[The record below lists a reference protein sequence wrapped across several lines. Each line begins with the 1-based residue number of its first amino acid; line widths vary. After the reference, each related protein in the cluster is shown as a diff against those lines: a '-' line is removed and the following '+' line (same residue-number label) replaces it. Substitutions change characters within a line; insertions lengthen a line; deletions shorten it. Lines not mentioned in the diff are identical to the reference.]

1 MPNERKT
8 EHLVRNKLEQCESPT
23 GKRQV
28 MSKQLR
34 VQTSDKVKQKYQNKL
49 GEEFGA
55 VFHGLWNDRAWA
67 WIRLQEYREL
77 FGNTEHV
84 ELLNALTGGAF
95 LRDIQHILWDDLM
108 LRVTRLT
115 DPLGSGGKSNLTVR
129 RLCKFCKDEDAEL
142 HEEVSKGVKHAVR
155 AAEFARDRR
164 NRRISHRDLTL
175 AIKSDAKPL
184 DRASLRQVETALD
197 EVHAVLRAI
206 SLHLLKED
214 IGKDV
219 VTSPGARAFICYTQQ
234 LVEAVKYI
242 DSIIDPGGKVPIT
255 DRGVAGDFLRKLG
268 FKLTWE
274 QMSQIM
280 ELREAAR
287 KFR

>member
-1 MPNERKT
+1 
-8 EHLVRNKLEQCESPT
+8 
-23 GKRQV
+23 
-28 MSKQLR
+28 MSKQLK

-49 GEEFGA
+49 GQEFGA

-115 DPLGSGGKSNLTVR
+115 DPIGSGGKSNLTVR
-129 RLCKFCKDEDAEL
+129 RLPEFCKEFCKDEEAEFYK
-142 HEEVSKGVKHAVR
+142 EVSKRANCAVE
-155 AAEFARDRR
+155 AAKFARDWR
-164 NRRISHRDLTL
+164 NRRISHRDLAL
-175 AIKSDAKPL
+175 AIESDAKPL
-184 DRASLRQVETALD
+184 ALASLRQVETALD
-197 EVHAVLRAI
+197 AVRVVLRAI

-214 IGKDV
+214 MGKCV
-219 VTSPGARAFICYTQQ
+219 AAPPRARAFICYTQQ
-234 LVEAVKYI
+234 LVGAVKYI

-255 DRGVAGDFLRKLG
+255 DRGVAGDFLGKLG
-268 FKLTWE
+268 FKLTWQ
-274 QMSQIM
+274 QMRQIM

>member
-1 MPNERKT
+1 MP
-8 EHLVRNKLEQCESPT
+8 
-23 GKRQV
+23 
-28 MSKQLR
+28 KQLR
-34 VQTSDKVKQKYQNKL
+34 MQMGDKVKQKYQNKL

-77 FGNTEHV
+77 FGNTEQV

-115 DPLGSGGKSNLTVR
+115 DPIGSVGKSNLTVQ
-129 RLCKFCKDEDAEL
+129 RLPDFCKDEEAEF
-142 HEEVSKGVKHAVR
+142 HEEVSERADRAVG
-155 AAEFARDRR
+155 AAKFARDWR
-164 NRRISHRDLTL
+164 NRRISHRDLAL
-175 AIKSDAKPL
+175 AIEADAKPL
-184 DRASLRQVETALD
+184 APASLRQVESALD
-197 EVHAVLRAI
+197 AVHAVLRAI

-219 VTSPGARAFICYTQQ
+219 VTAPRARAFICYTQQ
-234 LVEAVKYI
+234 LVGAVKYI

-255 DRGVAGDFLRKLG
+255 DRGAAGDFLRKLG
-268 FKLTWE
+268 CKLTWE
-274 QMSQIM
+274 QMRQII